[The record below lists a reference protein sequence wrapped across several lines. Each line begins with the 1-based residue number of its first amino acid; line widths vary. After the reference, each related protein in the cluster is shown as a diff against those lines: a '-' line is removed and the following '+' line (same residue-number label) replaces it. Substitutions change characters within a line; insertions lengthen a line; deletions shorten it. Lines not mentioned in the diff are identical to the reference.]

1 MIFRRAILLDFGTCS
16 SEQQNWKEKN
26 CQYIELLK
34 FTTWILLKFYT
45 CSYMFIGTQIKKQM
59 FLPCFASFS
68 LVGDLGDMMTSTAIC
83 LVSFSLMVKIFL
95 FCF

>member
-34 FTTWILLKFYT
+34 FTTGILLKFY
-45 CSYMFIGTQIKKQM
+45 SYTFIEIQIKKQM
-59 FLPCFASFS
+59 SLPCFASLS